1 MTGTTANGPRGRIVV
16 GVDGSVSSKD
26 ALRWAARQAELTRA
40 RVEAVMAWSVS
51 PAAFPLTTPAPL
63 AHDMGPQV
71 EEQLERII
79 SQVRRE
85 FPTVEISNVA
95 REEWAGRALLAV
107 AENADLL
114 VVGSRGHGAVVGLL
128 LGSVSEYCV
137 THARC
142 PVVVI
147 RHGKDAAVGGDAPA
161 GPSCEALMKGTRKV
175 AAR

>member
-107 AENADLL
+107 
-114 VVGSRGHGAVVGLL
+114 VGLL

-161 GPSCEALMKGTRKV
+161 GPSSEALMKGTRKV